1 MASPWQAFLIA
12 VQHRKNTQ
20 KKSITANQSTRVKI
34 PNLKNSLNYYKCLQ
48 IYFSSLNN
56 LEANN
61 FASSPQMP
69 RDANNTVLASYFP
82 RLSPIHSFPHFVQ
95 PSTPQQRLHEMHV
108 SLLIL
113 TTTSCGP
120 EVLLSELDNPSTQE
134 LIFQPRYLS

>member
-34 PNLKNSLNYYKCLQ
+34 PNLKNSLNYFKCLQ

-61 FASSPQMP
+61 FASSPN
-69 RDANNTVLASYFP
+69 AT
-82 RLSPIHSFPHFVQ
+82 
-95 PSTPQQRLHEMHV
+95 
-108 SLLIL
+108 
-113 TTTSCGP
+113 
-120 EVLLSELDNPSTQE
+120 
-134 LIFQPRYLS
+134 